1 VEGRSVDQS
10 WKMGTKEEDANARS
24 RTDCL
29 DDLWSGK
36 RGYTS
41 GVFRSVYPCSA
52 ALEKYGREALSW
64 EKLCLLIGS
73 AEG

>member
-10 WKMGTKEEDANARS
+10 WKKGTKEEDVNARS
-24 RTDCL
+24 RTDCV

-36 RGYTS
+36 RGYTP

-52 ALEKYGREALSW
+52 ALEK
-64 EKLCLLIGS
+64 
-73 AEG
+73 